1 MKKLLLALT
10 FTAIAPLPALA
21 QSPTPEQMGE
31 FLAGEMCVDYLA
43 TGEFFGDGGY
53 EKIAGKLIAEY
64 GSESA
69 LLLLELAPKF
79 RLPPEELL
87 DDPYMFPMAQS
98 FVTHMAKNDE
108 CFRMFLA
115 EEILKDEE
123 DDKAAADSTTPE
135 VSQAPQN

>member
-10 FTAIAPLPALA
+10 FTAIAPFSAFA

-31 FLAGEMCVDYLA
+31 FLAGEMCADYLE
-43 TGEFFGDGGY
+43 TGEFFGDDGY
-53 EKIAGKLIAEY
+53 EKMAGKLIAEY

-79 RLPPEELL
+79 SRPPQELL
-87 DDPYMFPMAQS
+87 DDPYLFPMAQS
-98 FVTHMAKNDE
+98 LVSNMAKDDQ

-115 EEILKDEE
+115 EEVFKEE
-123 DDKAAADSTTPE
+123 SEDAAAEPNMDTQQIPTT
-135 VSQAPQN
+135 N